1 MASKKIVQKPASAI
15 PGVIKANVMKKPAG
29 SSKVVRRKPAKPSA
43 DDNRYGCTDDSSDSE
58 VRYHQWFVDTL
69 AEKAIDSKDDH
80 SHILLRTWNS
90 PEKAIDSKEDHSQ
103 TATRPERQGLN
114 RA

>member
-1 MASKKIVQKPASAI
+1 
-15 PGVIKANVMKKPAG
+15 MKKPAG

-58 VRYHQWFVDTL
+58 VRYHQWFLDTL
-69 AEKAIDSKDDH
+69 FEKAIV
-80 SHILLRTWNS
+80 
-90 PEKAIDSKEDHSQ
+90 DSKEDHIQ